1 MMLDFS
7 SVEFL
12 LSLILGAVI
21 GMVLSLYI
29 NSKWVKKRRKDNDNW
44 KKRYR

>member
-21 GMVLSLYI
+21 GMVMSLYI
-29 NSKWVKKRRKDNDNW
+29 NSK
-44 KKRYR
+44 

>member
-7 SVEFL
+7 SGEFL

-29 NSKWVKKRRKDNDNW
+29 NSK
-44 KKRYR
+44 

>member
-1 MMLDFS
+1 MMLDVN

-29 NSKWVKKRRKDNDNW
+29 NSK
-44 KKRYR
+44 